1 MNCVICRDSSAIK
14 EWRRDKQSFS
24 KSMEKVS
31 RRNEGIQQYFIYT
44 IERESRIYNLH
55 SLLIGTRI
63 QNIRAIIL

>member
-31 RRNEGIQQYFIYT
+31 RRNEGIQQYFIYN
-44 IERESRIYNLH
+44 RKRK
-55 SLLIGTRI
+55 
-63 QNIRAIIL
+63 